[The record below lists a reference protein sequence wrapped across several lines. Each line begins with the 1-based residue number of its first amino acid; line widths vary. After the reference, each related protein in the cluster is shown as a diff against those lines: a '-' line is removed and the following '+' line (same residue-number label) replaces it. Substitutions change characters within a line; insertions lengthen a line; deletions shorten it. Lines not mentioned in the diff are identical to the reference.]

1 MSKNKK
7 SDRTKAEILDAAWD
21 LMTDRGSAVSMAEIA
36 QAAGVT
42 RQLVHHYFGSR
53 GALLTALVRRADDR
67 FEIWEGFAAGIAEKD
82 PKARL
87 CACLDAW
94 LAFVP
99 KIHPV
104 ATDLIRMR
112 TTDPDAEAA
121 WTDRMSELRAFFLTL
136 TKSIQRDG
144 ALADGWTARKAA
156 EYIWSSCHVLYWDL
170 LVRECGWT
178 QAETEKSIHGT
189 IAQRILRPTFC

>member
-7 SDRTKAEILDAAWD
+7 SNRTKAEILDAAWD
-21 LMTDRGSAVSMAEIA
+21 LMTHRGSSVSMAEIA

-67 FEIWEGFAAGIAEKD
+67 FEIWEGFTAGMAEKD
-82 PKARL
+82 PQARL
-87 CACLDAW
+87 RACLDAW

-112 TTDPDAEAA
+112 ASDPDATAA
-121 WTDRMSELRAFFLTL
+121 WMDRMSELLDFFETL
-136 TKSIQRDG
+136 TTSLKRDG
-144 ALADGWTARKAA
+144 ALAECWTTRNAA
-156 EYIWSSCHVLYWDL
+156 EFLWASCSVQYWDL

-178 QAETEKSIHGT
+178 QAAAERSIHQT
-189 IAQRILRPTFC
+189 IEQTLLDPTP

>member
-21 LMTDRGSAVSMAEIA
+21 LMADRGSSVSMAEIA

-67 FEIWEGFAAGIAEKD
+67 FEIWEGFAAGMTEKD
-82 PKARL
+82 PQARL
-87 CACLDAW
+87 RACLHAW
-94 LAFVP
+94 LAFLP

-112 TTDPDAEAA
+112 ATDPDAEAA
-121 WTDRMSELRAFFLTL
+121 WTDRMNELLDFFETL
-136 TKSIQRDG
+136 MQSLKRDG
-144 ALADGWTARKAA
+144 ALAEGWTARKAA
-156 EYIWSSCHVLYWDL
+156 DFIWSSCHVLYWDL
-170 LVRECGWT
+170 LVHQCGWGPT
-178 QAETEKSIHGT
+178 DADLAIRDT
-189 IAQRILRPTFC
+189 IERAILKPHS

>member
-21 LMTDRGSAVSMAEIA
+21 LMTERGSAVSMAEIA

-53 GALLTALVRRADDR
+53 GALLMALVRRADER
-67 FEIWEGFAAGIAEKD
+67 FNIWEGFEAGLKLAD
-82 PKARL
+82 PADRL
-87 CACLDAW
+87 RACLEAW

-112 TTDPDAEAA
+112 ATDADAEAA
-121 WTDRMSELRAFFLTL
+121 WADRMNELRDFFATL

-156 EYIWSSCHVLYWDL
+156 EFIWASCSVQYWDL
-170 LVRECGWT
+170 LVRECGWNR
-178 QAETEKSIHGT
+178 AEAGKTIYVT
-189 IAQRILRPTFC
+189 IARTLLR

>member
-7 SDRTKAEILDAAWD
+7 SDRTKSEILDAVWE
-21 LMTDRGSAVSMAEIA
+21 LMAERGSVISMTEIAAVS
-36 QAAGVT
+36 GVT
-42 RQLVHHYFGSR
+42 RQLIHHYFGSR
-53 GALLTALVRRADDR
+53 GALLTALVRRADER
-67 FEIWEGFAAGIAEKD
+67 FEIWEAFDAGLKLMD
-82 PKARL
+82 PADRL
-87 CACLDAW
+87 RACLAVW

-112 TTDPDAEAA
+112 ATDPDAEAA
-121 WTDRMSELRAFFLTL
+121 WTDRMSELRAFFVTL

-156 EYIWSSCHVLYWDL
+156 EYLWASCSVQYWNL
-170 LVRECGWT
+170 LVGECGWS
-178 QAETEKSIHGT
+178 QAEAEKT
-189 IAQRILRPTFC
+189 IQAAAARALLRSYR

>member
-21 LMTDRGSAVSMAEIA
+21 LMAQRGSSVSMAEIA

-67 FEIWEGFAAGIAEKD
+67 FEIWEGFATGMAEKD

-87 CACLDAW
+87 EACLDAW
-94 LAFVP
+94 LAFIP

-112 TTDPDAEAA
+112 ATDPDAADA
-121 WTDRMSELRAFFLTL
+121 WKDRMGELRTFFVTL

-170 LVRECGWT
+170 LVRECGWRP
-178 QAETEKSIHGT
+178 ADADRAIHDT
-189 IAQRILRPTFC
+189 IKRAILKPRS